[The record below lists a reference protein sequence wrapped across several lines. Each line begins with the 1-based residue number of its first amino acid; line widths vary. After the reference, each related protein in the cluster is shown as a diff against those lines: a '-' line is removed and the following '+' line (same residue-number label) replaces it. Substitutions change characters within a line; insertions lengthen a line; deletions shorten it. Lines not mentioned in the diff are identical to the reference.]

1 MPITEQLLLQVLPN
15 AGRQAG
21 VFVPVLNAANHDE
34 LASVVDGTVARL
46 CKRAPEMGD
55 FVWLYYA
62 VKWPAKRIGN
72 KYEMSEAKAREIIK
86 TGVGWIDCSLERFIE
101 AA

>member
-55 FVWLYYA
+55 FV
-62 VKWPAKRIGN
+62 
-72 KYEMSEAKAREIIK
+72 
-86 TGVGWIDCSLERFIE
+86 
-101 AA
+101 